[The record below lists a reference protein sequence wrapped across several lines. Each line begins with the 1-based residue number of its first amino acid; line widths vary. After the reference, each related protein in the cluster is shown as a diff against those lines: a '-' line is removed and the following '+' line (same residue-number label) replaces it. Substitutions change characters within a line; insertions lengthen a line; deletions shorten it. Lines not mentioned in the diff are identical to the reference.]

1 VFDHKYKSTLPKV
14 VNAAIANAIDGSSK
28 LTTKPPADKKAE
40 GFYLTVSLSL
50 KKSDKGIEAE
60 LKMVLATWPQKSI
73 FGMANSDA
81 RVAVANSGKIDKDVD
96 DIIDA
101 LLDDVHDK
109 GDQAVREEGE
119 VTATRDRP
127 ND

>member
-1 VFDHKYKSTLPKV
+1 
-14 VNAAIANAIDGSSK
+14 
-28 LTTKPPADKKAE
+28 
-40 GFYLTVSLSL
+40 
-50 KKSDKGIEAE
+50 
-60 LKMVLATWPQKSI
+60 MVLATWPQKSI

-119 VTATRDRP
+119 VTATCDRP
-127 ND
+127 NDR